1 MIASEPER
9 KRSAMNEKAT
19 DSSGL
24 ASWLVYRA
32 GTHLCALPLQDV
44 VEIMRML
51 PIEQL
56 SGAPSYVRGLC
67 IIRGSPVPVVDTGS
81 LIGDH
86 ATRAGRLVAVR
97 IGGRIV
103 ALAVEAVVGIRA
115 IAAQASAQL
124 PPLLR
129 DAAIETVEAIGT
141 LDAELLLLLR
151 TARIVPEDMFS
162 RLDAL
167 ETVT

>member
-1 MIASEPER
+1 
-9 KRSAMNEKAT
+9 MNERPA
-19 DSSGL
+19 DFSGL
-24 ASWLVYRA
+24 ASWLVCRA
-32 GTHLCALPLQDV
+32 GTHLCAMPLQDV
-44 VEIMRML
+44 LEVMRML

-67 IIRGSPVPVVDTGS
+67 IIRGSPVPVVDTGL
-81 LIGDH
+81 LIGDQV
-86 ATRAGRLVAVR
+86 TRPERLVAIS
-97 IGGRIV
+97 IGGRSV

-115 IAAQASAQL
+115 IGVGASEQL

-129 DAAIETVEAIGT
+129 DAAVEAVAAIGT
-141 LDAELLLLLR
+141 LDGELLLFLR
-151 TARIVPEDMFS
+151 TARIVPEDLLS

>member
-1 MIASEPER
+1 MDER
-9 KRSAMNEKAT
+9 AA
-19 DSSGL
+19 DYSGL
-24 ASWLVYRA
+24 ASWLVCRA
-32 GTHLCALPLQDV
+32 GTHLCAMPLQDV
-44 VEIMRML
+44 LEVMRML

-67 IIRGSPVPVVDTGS
+67 IIRGSPVPVVDTGL
-81 LIGDH
+81 LIGDQV
-86 ATRAGRLVAVR
+86 TRPERLVAIS
-97 IGGRIV
+97 IGGRSV

-115 IAAQASAQL
+115 IGVGASEQL

-129 DAAIETVEAIGT
+129 DAAVEAVAAIGT
-141 LDAELLLLLR
+141 LDAELLLFLR
-151 TARIVPEDMFS
+151 TARIVPEDLLS

>member
-1 MIASEPER
+1 M
-9 KRSAMNEKAT
+9 
-19 DSSGL
+19 
-24 ASWLVYRA
+24 
-32 GTHLCALPLQDV
+32 PLQDV
-44 VEIMRML
+44 LEVMRML

-67 IIRGSPVPVVDTGS
+67 IIRGSPVPVVDTGL
-81 LIGDH
+81 LIGDQV
-86 ATRAGRLVAVR
+86 TRLERLVAIS
-97 IGGRIV
+97 IGGRSV

-115 IAAQASAQL
+115 IGAGASEQL

-129 DAAIETVEAIGT
+129 DAAVEAVAAIGT
-141 LDAELLLLLR
+141 LDAELLLFLR
-151 TARIVPEDMFS
+151 TARIVPEDLLS

>member
-1 MIASEPER
+1 MIAREPER
-9 KRSAMNEKAT
+9 ERSGMNDRAA
-19 DSSGL
+19 DYSGL
-24 ASWLVYRA
+24 ASWLVCRA
-32 GTHLCALPLQDV
+32 GTHLCAMPLQHV
-44 VEIMRML
+44 VEVMRML

-56 SGAPSYVRGLC
+56 AGAPHYVRGLC
-67 IIRGSPVPVVDTGS
+67 IIRGAPAPVVDTAL

-86 ATRAGRLVAVR
+86 ATRPERLIAVKAGDR
-97 IGGRIV
+97 GV

-115 IAAQASAQL
+115 IAAGASEQL

-129 DAAIETVEAIGT
+129 DAATETVAAIGI
-141 LDAELLLLLR
+141 LDAELLFFLR
-151 TARIVPEDMFS
+151 TARIVPEDLLS